1 MTNPFDFGR
10 TMLQAWEKTTAE
22 TLEKL
27 THDEA
32 FLKQMSQVLGSSLDV
47 KKQMEAHA
55 EKYLQSINMP
65 TRSDLDRILTYLQR
79 IEARLLDL
87 EDRLDAAAAGAPA
100 AGTPAAGTPTAGA
113 PVSPPAARPR
123 PAKATPRLKSAKGGS
138 APQQAT
144 ARNRSRK

>member
-32 FLKQMSQVLGSSLDV
+32 FLKQMSQALGSSLDV
-47 KKQMEAHA
+47 KKQMETHA

-87 EDRLDAAAAGAPA
+87 EDRLDAAAAPAPTPEAATSPAPA
-100 AGTPAAGTPTAGA
+100 PTAA
-113 PVSPPAARPR
+113 THPQ
-123 PAKATPRLKSAKGGS
+123 PAKAAPRPMPAKGTPS
-138 APQQAT
+138 PKKAT
-144 ARNRSRK
+144 ARSRARK